1 MPPSCKHCSIAAVY
15 VNPLRFELL
24 PQLQQR
30 PSGTSLFSQSH
41 NMAFQL
47 LKRLT
52 LLFVLLGL
60 VLADKGIVPLEV
72 VTLSMHAEEVGRW
85 TYYDNSSLLENVTA
99 ASPSASLSSPS
110 PGTDRRRFKAELTDM
125 IMQEPGF
132 VLLSLSFMFISGGM
146 VFL

>member
-1 MPPSCKHCSIAAVY
+1 
-15 VNPLRFELL
+15 
-24 PQLQQR
+24 
-30 PSGTSLFSQSH
+30 
-41 NMAFQL
+41 MAFHL
-47 LKRLT
+47 LKRFT

-72 VTLSMHAEEVGRW
+72 VTLSMHTEEVGRW
-85 TYYDNSSLLENVTA
+85 AYYDNSSLLENVTA
-99 ASPSASLSSPS
+99 ASPPASLSSPS
-110 PGTDRRRFKAELTDM
+110 PKTDRRRLKAELTSM